1 MFHEI
6 PATIRRRME
15 VLEGVDARDR
25 RDLTAPRAGRL
36 RQITPETGRF
46 LAILAAS
53 APEGRWV
60 EIGTSAG
67 YSALWLAL
75 ACREM
80 GRKLTTFEIQPAK
93 ATLARETFREAG
105 VEDVVELI
113 EGNALERVASIE
125 GIGYCFLDLEKEA
138 YRACYEAVVPRMVRG
153 GLLAADNVVSHA
165 DALRAFVQAVE
176 ADTRADSVV
185 VPIGKGVLVCRKR

>member
-1 MFHEI
+1 MFHEL
-6 PATIRRRME
+6 PAAIRRRME
-15 VLEGVDARDR
+15 ELEGIDARDR
-25 RDLTAPRAGRL
+25 LDGTPRAERL

-75 ACREM
+75 ACREV
-80 GRKLTTFEIQPAK
+80 GRKLTTFEILPAK

-105 VEDVVELI
+105 VEDVIELVEGDALRD
-113 EGNALERVASIE
+113 LERVE
-125 GIGYCFLDLEKEA
+125 RIGYCFLDLEKEA
-138 YRACYEAVVPRMVRG
+138 YRACYEAAVPRMVPG

-165 DALRAFVQAVE
+165 EALAPFVQAVE
-176 ADTRADSVV
+176 ADVRVDAVV
-185 VPIGKGVLVCRKR
+185 VPIGRGVLVSRKR

>member
-1 MFHEI
+1 MFHEL
-6 PATIRRRME
+6 PAAIRRRME
-15 VLEGVDARDR
+15 ELEAVDARDR
-25 RDLTAPRAGRL
+25 LDGTPRAERL

-75 ACREM
+75 ACREV
-80 GRKLTTFEIQPAK
+80 GRRLTTFEILPGK
-93 ATLARETFREAG
+93 AALARETFREAG

-113 EGNALERVASIE
+113 EGNALERLASIE

-138 YRACYEAVVPRMVRG
+138 YRACYEAVVPRTVRG

-165 DALRAFVQAVE
+165 GALALFVQAVK
-176 ADTRADSVV
+176 ADARVDAVV
-185 VPIGKGVLVCRKR
+185 VPVERGVLVCRKR

>member
-1 MFHEI
+1 MHEI
-6 PATIRRRME
+6 PASIRRRME
-15 VLEGVDARDR
+15 ELEGIDARDR
-25 RDLTAPRAGRL
+25 QDGTPRPARL

-46 LAILAAS
+46 LSILAAA

-80 GRKLTTFEIQPAK
+80 GRKLTTFEILPGK
-93 ATLARETFREAG
+93 AALARETLREAG